1 VVLVRIMADR
11 ADRRGNLDLVPY
23 LGFLGKTQIQILS
36 FITSAV
42 LLLSHTFTS
51 WAVKERVL
59 LRDEWVDYTF
69 FDYITSP
76 SPR

>member
-1 VVLVRIMADR
+1 MVIIADG
-11 ADRRGNLDLVPY
+11 AGRRGNLDLVPY

-59 LRDEWVDYTF
+59 LRDEWVDYTSSGSTAF
-69 FDYITSP
+69 P